1 MNDNHKFVAGLLLGA
16 LAGAALAV
24 FLHTEKGKEVLS
36 DVKEGAGKVQ
46 DDLSAKLK
54 DFDTA
59 MNELLE
65 RGKSF
70 LSDLE
75 QKISDPASQT

>member
-1 MNDNHKFVAGLLLGA
+1 MNDNNKFVAGLLLGA

-24 FLHTEKGKEVLS
+24 FLQSEKGKQVLGE
-36 DVKEGAGKVQ
+36 VKEGADKVQ
-46 DDLSAKLK
+46 DDLSARLK

-65 RGKSF
+65 KGKSF

-75 QKISDPASQT
+75 QKINTSGS